1 MVGHSVSRLEK
12 NLHPDKMAFNV
23 TNSGFE
29 VSLKGTLMLVVSP
42 THIGV
47 WSVTQEKYLWRVNF

>member
-1 MVGHSVSRLEK
+1 
-12 NLHPDKMAFNV
+12 MAFNV